1 MASDTNVTNIN
12 LQNRMLDQLDEF
24 WRETLR
30 SGETR
35 PNVLGKSYNE
45 MLARMQREICH
56 LPQAE
61 QDRLVSQLVNRNA
74 EYIELANRDKELK
87 NDLRVRLGMP
97 PLLRSQAQARNHMAQ
112 VVIDTAVRATIWQS
126 IRGIF
131 RLFR

>member
-1 MASDTNVTNIN
+1 MASDTNIH
-12 LQNRMLDQLDEF
+12 LQDRMLAQLDDF

-35 PNVLGKSYNE
+35 QNVLAKNYNE
-45 MLARMQREICH
+45 MLARIQREISH

-61 QDRLVSQLVNRNA
+61 QDRLVWQLVNRNA
-74 EYIELANRDKELK
+74 EYIELANRDKDLK
-87 NDLRVRLGMP
+87 NDLRLRLGMP
-97 PLLRSQAQARNHMAQ
+97 ALLRSQGQAQVGNHLAQ
-112 VVIDTAVRATIWQS
+112 VVVDTAVRATVWES